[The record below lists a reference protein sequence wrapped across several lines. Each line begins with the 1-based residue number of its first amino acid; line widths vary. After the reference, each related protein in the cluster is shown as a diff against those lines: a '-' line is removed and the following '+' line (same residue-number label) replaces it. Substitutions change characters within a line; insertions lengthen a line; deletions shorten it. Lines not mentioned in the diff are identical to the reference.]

1 LSKNHIKKSIYRPGK
16 VAHSIGRIVFEGQ
29 PRPYEDPI
37 SVSKL
42 AMVAITCDPRYIGR
56 KIVVQIALGK
66 NAIPYSKQL
75 TQKGLGA
82 LLMRQS

>member
-1 LSKNHIKKSIYRPGK
+1 
-16 VAHSIGRIVFEGQ
+16 
-29 PRPYEDPI
+29 
-37 SVSKL
+37 
-42 AMVAITCDPRYIGR
+42 MVAITCDPRYIGR